1 MSCPEDA
8 IVGSVVHGM
17 GRTRSNSVENSKMAM
32 IRKVFDPWIC
42 LFQGQR

>member
-17 GRTRSNSVENSKMAM
+17 GRTRSNSVENLAM